1 MEKQRKNS
9 NQTTSSAKY
18 ARCIYKFALLGI
30 FVLSVSG
37 CNFLTRLSEVGEEP
51 KLSKI
56 SDPTEEKGYAP
67 VSMPMPT
74 PVVALPNSNSLW
86 RPGAKGFFKDQR
98 AANVGDLI
106 TVQITIEDSASLENT
121 TEQKRGE
128 DSDSLS
134 IGALGGLENTISK
147 ALPSSTSLDN
157 LLDVTSSKNSSG
169 QGTIDRKETISL
181 TVAAVVTQILP
192 NGNLVIQGTQEV
204 RVNYEMRQLQITG
217 IIRRED
223 ISSNNTIESE
233 KIAELRMA
241 YGGRGTISD
250 LQQPRY
256 GRQLIDIVSPF

>member
-1 MEKQRKNS
+1 MFVFS
-9 NQTTSSAKY
+9 LSA
-18 ARCIYKFALLGI
+18 
-30 FVLSVSG
+30 

-56 SDPTEEKGYAP
+56 NNPTEEKGYAP
-67 VSMPMPT
+67 VSMPMPE
-74 PVVALPNSNSLW
+74 PVVASPNSNSLW
-86 RPGAKGFFKDQR
+86 RPGARGFFKDQR
-98 AANVGDLI
+98 AANIGDLI
-106 TVQITIEDSASLENT
+106 TVKITISDSASLQNS
-121 TEQKRGE
+121 TEQTRGE

-134 IGALGGLENTISK
+134 IGALGGLESAINK
-147 ALPSSTSLDN
+147 ALPEGTTADN

-169 QGTIDRKETISL
+169 QGTIDRKETIKL
-181 TVAAVVTQILP
+181 TVAAVITQVLP
-192 NGNLVIQGTQEV
+192 NGNLVVQGTQEV
-204 RVNYEMRQLQITG
+204 RVNYEMRQLQMTG

-223 ISSNNTIESE
+223 INSDNTIESE